1 MSTTTNIRP
10 GRYSA
15 DSFIQG
21 LSIPPHD
28 YISLT
33 YSGDLITQAVF
44 KTRGAS
50 GDTVATLA
58 FTYDGSGNILT
69 VTRS

>member
-1 MSTTTNIRP
+1 MSTTTSISP

-15 DSFIQG
+15 DSVIEG
-21 LSIPPHD
+21 LGIPPHD
-28 YISLT
+28 YISMT
-33 YSGDLITQAVF
+33 YAGDLITQAVF

-58 FTYDGSGNILT
+58 FTYDGNGNVLT
-69 VTRS
+69 VTKS

>member
-10 GRYSA
+10 GRFSA
-15 DSFIQG
+15 DYVIEG
-21 LSIPPHD
+21 LGIPPHD

-33 YSGDLITQAVF
+33 YSNDLITQAVF
-44 KTRGAS
+44 KTRGAA

-58 FTYDGSGNILT
+58 FTYDGNGNILT
-69 VTRS
+69 VTKS

>member
-1 MSTTTNIRP
+1 MTTSYIDP
-10 GRYSA
+10 GRYSSSA
-15 DSFIQG
+15 VISG
-21 LSIPPHD
+21 LNIPQHD

-44 KTRGAS
+44 KVRGAA

-58 FTYDGSGNILT
+58 FTYDGNGNVVT
-69 VTRS
+69 VTKS